1 MMLLLL
7 FRKCLLSIAFCV
19 MIYKTELEGARDLSI
34 KWKNDDGANE
44 GNFYVGSLDV
54 ILLLLLVMV
63 SCVFCYCAFK
73 FGCYT
78 FCCTGKVDRT
88 EERRSLL

>member
-19 MIYKTELEGARDLSI
+19 MVYETELEGARDLSL